1 MNMTLFNLAV
11 ILMSGIIL
19 YDFLKKKYDFSF
31 DKINFSQI
39 FSGLIVDKKP
49 HLSKSNIKTINK
61 TSALINKKT
70 GEKSLTLLD
79 AGLNKTT
86 VLATLRQ
93 ITGIDYSSAKHIINT
108 IPSTFMVNISEK
120 EANLTKQALEFVGA
134 KVEIK

>member
-1 MNMTLFNLAV
+1 MNMTLFNLAI

-49 HLSKSNIKTINK
+49 HLSKSNIKAINK